1 MKKHDKN
8 SDKKSNDKLDPQS
21 LHELT
26 NSKIM
31 EYLQNKLNSKME
43 TRKDL
48 DLLKSTVE
56 EFLNSFIILGYTFE
70 GEPINMMLCHNQQ
83 EADSLAT
90 LVNKVFI
97 QNNSHRED

>member
-1 MKKHDKN
+1 MKKQNKN
-8 SDKKSNDKLDPQS
+8 NDKPSDEKLDAQS
-21 LHELT
+21 LNELT
-26 NSKIM
+26 NNKIM
-31 EYLQNKLNSKME
+31 SYLQSKLNSKME

-56 EFLNSFIILGYTFE
+56 EFLNSFIVLGYTFD
-70 GEPINMMLCHNQQ
+70 GEPVNMMFCHNQQ